1 MSSGQQVR
9 RGHAGSSEEQE
20 SKVREFMKKKEQEL
34 QSGCQV
40 DKKPEGECGDL
51 AACCVQFHC
60 SFF

>member
-1 MSSGQQVR
+1 MK